1 MEVFATDGWLKPI
14 EQKIVQ
20 YTQDRILG
28 KFNNSSALPE
38 IIDAIK
44 TSVQELFSSGKI
56 PGVEAFIEPAMI
68 RLAVDQ
74 AVENTVSDAID
85 QLSQDLA
92 WVEKI
97 QQLANQAMVQRTV
110 AQLSSIDITSV
121 INQRVDENIDRFKCN
136 RQRNISNNKI
146 SKR

>member
-1 MEVFATDGWLKPI
+1 MLDPKIVTKMVEDQIAQSVNDQVMEVFATDDWLKPI

-38 IIDAIK
+38 IVDAVK

-56 PGVEAFIEPAMI
+56 PGIETFIDPATVRI
-68 RLAVDQ
+68 AVDQ

-85 QLSQDLA
+85 QLSQDSA
-92 WVEKI
+92 WIEKV
-97 QQLANQAMVQRTV
+97 QQLANQVMVQRTV
-110 AQLSSIDITSV
+110 AQLSSIDIARDRKSV
-121 INQRVDENIDRFKCN
+121 V
-136 RQRNISNNKI
+136 
-146 SKR
+146 